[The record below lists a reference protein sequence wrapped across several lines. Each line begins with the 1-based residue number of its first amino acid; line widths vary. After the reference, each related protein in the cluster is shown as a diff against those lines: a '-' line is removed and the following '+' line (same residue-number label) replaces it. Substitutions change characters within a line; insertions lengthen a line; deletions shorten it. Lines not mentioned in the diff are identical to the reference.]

1 MREVFM
7 KGGPVMWPILVCSIV
22 AFAIAI
28 ERIITLRRT
37 RTAFR
42 RFVEALKPLCERGSL
57 QEALRHCEAS
67 PLGLAHIFRAA
78 VLATGLPKREI
89 RERVDEVA
97 QLELPDLEKRLG
109 ILATIAQVAPLL
121 GLLGTVTG
129 MIRAFQAI
137 QAVTASGAGVNPGHL
152 AGGIWE
158 ALITTVAGLCVAI
171 PAYIFYNWLVVES
184 GRFIADVERASVEV
198 VNLLVAR
205 ERAARRGIASAA
217 SSERGEAPVPAGLVR

>member
-1 MREVFM
+1 MREVFI

-22 AFAIAI
+22 VLALAI
-28 ERIITLRRT
+28 ERLLTLRRS
-37 RTAFR
+37 RAAFR
-42 RFVEALKPLCERGSL
+42 RFVDELRPHCERGSL
-57 QEALRHCEAS
+57 REALRHCDAS
-67 PLGLAHIFRAA
+67 SLGLARLFRAA
-78 VLATGLPKREI
+78 VASAGLPKSEI

-97 QLELPDLEKRLG
+97 QLELPDLEKRIG

-137 QAVTASGAGVNPGHL
+137 QAVAASGAGVNPGHL

-171 PAYIFYNWLVVES
+171 PAYISYNWLVIES
-184 GRFIADVERASVEV
+184 GRLIADVERACAEI

-205 ERAARRGIASAA
+205 ERAARRTA
-217 SSERGEAPVPAGLVR
+217 APVPEGVTR